1 MGRDNL
7 LNIHSVIPLSRVNGP
22 GKRLVVFFQ
31 GCARRCPG
39 CFNPA
44 THPFKPVHLYS
55 PQGLYKE
62 FLLPDIEGITVSG
75 GEPFSQT
82 GGLLQLLRLCKESL
96 GLTTVVYTGFLYEEL
111 KKGYLSGSTLK
122 YIDVLIDGRF
132 EEDKKEPT
140 LLARGSTN
148 QRFFFF
154 NSLYQQ
160 NDFIMPAKVEII
172 IGKDGIIKETGFS
185 KTNFNLN

>member
-82 GGLLQLLRLCKESL
+82 GGLLHLLRLCKESL

-111 KKGYLSGSTLK
+111 KKGSLSGSTLK
-122 YIDVLIDGRF
+122 YIDVLIIASISRMILSCRQRLRLLSGKTGLL
-132 EEDKKEPT
+132 KKQDLAKQT
-140 LLARGSTN
+140 L
-148 QRFFFF
+148 
-154 NSLYQQ
+154 
-160 NDFIMPAKVEII
+160 I
-172 IGKDGIIKETGFS
+172 
-185 KTNFNLN
+185 

>member
-1 MGRDNL
+1 MGRYIL

-62 FLLPDIEGITVSG
+62 FLSPDIEGITVSG

-82 GGLLQLLRLCKESL
+82 GGLLQLLRLCKESF

-111 KKGYLSGSTLK
+111 KKGSLSGATLK
-122 YIDVLIDGRF
+122 YIDVLIDGRY
-132 EEDKKEPT
+132 EEEKKEPT

-154 NSLYQQ
+154 TKRYQQ
-160 NDFIMPAKVEII
+160 DDFIMPAKVEII